1 MGFEAVCEVASQI
14 TPVPSGIGP
23 MALRYR
29 FGNFRAAAIG
39 SFVSGDGNGEHC
51 EFEIN
56 FFCAGGDA
64 AMKKRVKQYGDA
76 NWIGKN
82 VEQMRKKRRIKQ
94 KDFIARLQTAGLD
107 INPTSYSKLEGQLRS
122 ASDKEVYTIAR
133 VLGVTMEELF

>member
-1 MGFEAVCEVASQI
+1 MSFVAGCEVASQI

-29 FGNFRAAAIG
+29 FGNFCAVIG
-39 SFVSGDGNGEHC
+39 FFVSGDGNGERC

-76 NWIGKN
+76 NLIGRN